1 VRPTLQLSDPTA
13 SARCPTARRKCGWG
27 WEYGN
32 EYRVGSPPLILENF
46 ADCFF
51 RAEFNQ
57 SYRYYFPYL
66 SRCGFKQKATRYTS
80 RKMLLTCG
88 DWLTDVLS
96 GAKERSV
103 IIQLFRSYDLYNTNE
118 ILFVKRL

>member
-1 VRPTLQLSDPTA
+1 
-13 SARCPTARRKCGWG
+13 
-27 WEYGN
+27 
-32 EYRVGSPPLILENF
+32 
-46 ADCFF
+46 
-51 RAEFNQ
+51 
-57 SYRYYFPYL
+57 
-66 SRCGFKQKATRYTS
+66 
-80 RKMLLTCG
+80 MLLTCG

>member
-1 VRPTLQLSDPTA
+1 MQMSDPTFT
-13 SARCPTARRKCGWG
+13 SRCPTARRKCGWG

-46 ADCFF
+46 ADCFS

-57 SYRYYFPYL
+57 SYRYYFSYL
-66 SRCGFKQKATRYTS
+66 SGCGFKQKATRYTS